1 MVFYFSDWWT
11 KCLNQGNCFRCSKSN
26 DCLWVSV
33 VISPFPKGLVTLCLC
48 LCPSALLLLS
58 LSPVSL
64 HCWALLQSPRD
75 VFFILPLLHIIS
87 THYSALSL
95 NDTSLGCLP
104 NISGHVKCPQYILS
118 TLHPLHTHAI
128 ICWSGYGG
136 VGHTMSWLLLYL
148 TLFSMDCKLWSA
160 HRSQFQSLPQQSS
173 LVCLTSFWPHGWPQV
188 FSFVA
193 PTRVVI
199 HIYLSGHLIKVSPF
213 YQCINYTPR
222 NPACFFLSETFSA
235 PSKVP
240 VNICK

>member
-160 HRSQFQSLPQQSS
+160 HRSQFRVPSPAKLSGLPDF
-173 LVCLTSFWPHGWPQV
+173 VLTSWMTTGVFLCSTYQSCDPHLSIR
-188 FSFVA
+188 SFD
-193 PTRVVI
+193 
-199 HIYLSGHLIKVSPF
+199 
-213 YQCINYTPR
+213 
-222 NPACFFLSETFSA
+222 
-235 PSKVP
+235 
-240 VNICK
+240 